1 MAPGQLAYGPQYDED
16 AAQRREALVLQHLA
30 QVRVIARQIHDRLPD
45 SVCLDD
51 LISTGVIGL
60 LAAVDNFDLSYNVQL
75 NTYAERRIRG
85 AIMDSL
91 RELDWAPRETRKRSK
106 MIEAAIHRAK
116 QRVGREPSEEEIVAE
131 LGVTTEQYRQWLNDG
146 QGIDLQRL
154 ESSEGDD
161 RPDLLKFV
169 ADNEDH
175 LPSRLFERAELER
188 ILTLAI
194 ERMPKIER
202 TVLHLYYFEE
212 LTLREI
218 ATVVG
223 MHLSRVAQL
232 RVQAVLRLRSHLDKV
247 WNSAARS
254 RH

>member
-1 MAPGQLAYGPQYDED
+1 M
-16 AAQRREALVLQHLA
+16 LQHLA

-60 LAAVDNFDLSYNVQL
+60 LAAVDNFDPSYNVQL

-116 QRVGREPSEEEIVAE
+116 QRFGREPSEEEIVAE
-131 LGVTTEQYRQWLNDG
+131 LGVTIEQYRQWLNDG

-175 LPSRLFERAELER
+175 LLSRLFERSELER

-254 RH
+254 KH

>member
-1 MAPGQLAYGPQYDED
+1 MSIGQLAYGHQYDED
-16 AAQRREALVLQHLA
+16 AAQGRECLVLQHLS
-30 QVRVIARQIHDRLPD
+30 QVRAIARQIHGRLPD

-51 LISTGVIGL
+51 LVSTGVVGL
-60 LAAVDNFDLSYNVQL
+60 LAAVDNFDPSYNVQL

-91 RELDWAPRETRKRSK
+91 RDLDWAPRETRKRSK

-116 QRVGREPSEEEIVAE
+116 QRWGREPSEEEIASE
-131 LGVTTEQYRQWLNDG
+131 LDITPEQHRQWLNDA

-154 ESSEGDD
+154 ESGGDGQ
-161 RPDLLKFV
+161 PDLLQFLS
-169 ADNEDH
+169 DDGES

-188 ILTLAI
+188 VLTLAI

-218 ATVVG
+218 GTVMG
-223 MHLSRVAQL
+223 MHLSRVGQL

-247 WNSAARS
+247 WTSVPRS
-254 RH
+254 KH

>member
-1 MAPGQLAYGPQYDED
+1 MAIGQLAYGTDYGED
-16 AAQRREALVLQHLA
+16 AAQRREALVLEHLP
-30 QVRVIARQIHDRLPD
+30 QVRVIARQIHNRVPD

-51 LISTGVIGL
+51 LVSTGVIGL
-60 LAAVDNFDLSYNVQL
+60 LAAVDNFDPSYNVQL

-91 RELDWAPRETRKRSK
+91 RDLDWAPRETRKRSK

-116 QRVGREPSEEEIVAE
+116 QRLGREPSEEEIASE
-131 LGVTTEQYRQWLNDG
+131 LGIAPDQYRQWLNDG
-146 QGIDLQRL
+146 QGVDLQRL
-154 ESSEGDD
+154 ESSGGDGQ
-161 RPDLLKFV
+161 PDLLKFIS
-169 ADNEDH
+169 DDGEN
-175 LPSRLFERAELER
+175 LPSRVFERSELER
-188 ILTLAI
+188 ILALAI

-202 TVLHLYYFEE
+202 TVLNLYYFEE

-247 WNSAARS
+247 WTSVPRS
-254 RH
+254 KH

>member
-91 RELDWAPRETRKRSK
+91 RDLDWAPRETRKRSK

-116 QRVGREPSEEEIVAE
+116 QRFGREPSEEEIVAE
-131 LGVTTEQYRQWLNDG
+131 LGVTIEQYRQWLNDG

-161 RPDLLKFV
+161 RPDLLKFI

-254 RH
+254 KH

>member
-1 MAPGQLAYGPQYDED
+1 MSIGQLAYGHQYDED
-16 AAQRREALVLQHLA
+16 AAQGREFLVLQHLS
-30 QVRVIARQIHDRLPD
+30 QVRAIARQIHDRLPD

-51 LISTGVIGL
+51 LVSTGVVGL
-60 LAAVDNFDLSYNVQL
+60 LAAIDNFDPSYNVQL

-91 RELDWAPRETRKRSK
+91 RDLDWAPRETRKRSK

-116 QRVGREPSEEEIVAE
+116 QRWGREPSEEEIASE
-131 LGVTTEQYRQWLNDG
+131 LDITPEQHRQWLNDA

-154 ESSEGDD
+154 ESGGDGQ
-161 RPDLLKFV
+161 PDLLQFLS
-169 ADNEDH
+169 DDGES

-188 ILTLAI
+188 VLTLAI

-218 ATVVG
+218 GTVMG
-223 MHLSRVAQL
+223 MHLSRVGQL

-247 WNSAARS
+247 WTSVPRS
-254 RH
+254 KH